1 MISKI
6 NDLLFTFDNK
16 IRQMYVSC
24 FSMFILERE
33 DVSQEK
39 MNEIQEIFSVRRKE
53 QENFLLFNECYPNPE
68 RN

>member
-1 MISKI
+1 
-6 NDLLFTFDNK
+6 
-16 IRQMYVSC
+16 
-24 FSMFILERE
+24 MFILERE